1 MGVQR
6 QSGAGSL
13 VGCIACVVAHGGG
26 RCALSGTWLVSGLCV
41 ARRHAREWMWAYVVC
56 VCVCACVRAC
66 VCMCVCVCACVCM
79 CVCVCVLVF
88 VHVCV
93 CVCVCGGQG
102 RASHTCIHFIVH
114 GFTVR

>member
-1 MGVQR
+1 MEGDAVWHMAGQR
-6 QSGAGSL
+6 VVCCQEACSRVD
-13 VGCIACVVAHGGG
+13 VGI
-26 RCALSGTWLVSGLCV
+26 R
-41 ARRHAREWMWAYVVC
+41 C
-56 VCVCACVRAC
+56 VCVRVCVRAC
-66 VCMCVCVCACVCM
+66 VCVHVCVCVCACVCM
-79 CVCVCVLVF
+79 CVCVCVHVF